1 MGTNAL
7 LLGSCMAKIYGNPK
21 AAMSELCIVSEGFA
35 SISELVADVADEL
48 REFEQNRIIV
58 VDKVPGGIRG

>member
-1 MGTNAL
+1 
-7 LLGSCMAKIYGNPK
+7 MAKIYGNPK